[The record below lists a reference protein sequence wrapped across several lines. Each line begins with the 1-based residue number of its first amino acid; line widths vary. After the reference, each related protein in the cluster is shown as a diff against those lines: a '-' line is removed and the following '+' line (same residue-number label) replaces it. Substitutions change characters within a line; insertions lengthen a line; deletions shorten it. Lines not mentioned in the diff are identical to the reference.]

1 MKIKKRLD
9 VLLVEHGYAETRTKA
24 QAVIMSGLV
33 YVDGQKAD
41 KPGVSYPETVALEVR
56 TGGCPYVS
64 RGGLKLE
71 KALRD
76 FGVDPTGY
84 VCSDSGASTG
94 GFTDCLL
101 QQGASKVFAID
112 VGYGQLDWK
121 IRSDP
126 RVVVMERTNVR
137 YVTPEQLGE
146 PLDLSVVDVSFIS
159 LRIVLPVIKTF
170 LKPQSGQ
177 VLCLIKPQF
186 EAGKEK
192 VGKKGVVRDPE
203 IHKEVL
209 DSFVELTQQI
219 GMTILGLTF
228 SPVKGPEGNI
238 EFLAHLTLEDKPGIQ
253 TDTAQVVAQAHET
266 LKGGA

>member
-1 MKIKKRLD
+1 MKVKKRLD
-9 VLLVEHGYAETRTKA
+9 VLLTEQGYADSRTKA
-24 QAVIMSGLV
+24 QAIIMSGQVYVGVHCRLYQGGAGSVKVKKRLDVLLTEQGYADSRTKAQAIIMSGQV

-41 KPGVSYPETVALEVR
+41 KPGVAYEETVALEVR
-56 TGGCPYVS
+56 GAACPYVS

-76 FGVDPTGY
+76 FGVKPEGY

-126 RVVVMERTNVR
+126 RVVVMERTNIR
-137 YVTPEQLGE
+137 YVTPDQLGE

-159 LRIVLPVIKTF
+159 LRIVLPAIKN
-170 LKPQSGQ
+170 L
-177 VLCLIKPQF
+177 
-186 EAGKEK
+186 
-192 VGKKGVVRDPE
+192 
-203 IHKEVL
+203 
-209 DSFVELTQQI
+209 
-219 GMTILGLTF
+219 
-228 SPVKGPEGNI
+228 
-238 EFLAHLTLEDKPGIQ
+238 
-253 TDTAQVVAQAHET
+253 
-266 LKGGA
+266 LKG